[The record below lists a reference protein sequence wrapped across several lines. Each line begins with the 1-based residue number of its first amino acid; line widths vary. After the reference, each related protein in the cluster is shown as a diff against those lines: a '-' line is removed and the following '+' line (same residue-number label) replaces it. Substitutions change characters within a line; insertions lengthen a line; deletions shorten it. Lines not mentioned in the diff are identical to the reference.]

1 MVMVLVGFV
10 VMIDMPSMPVKINYK
25 LPQFLGGYEIK
36 YDRIIGG
43 YDLYALNGK
52 IQRDLSVRKGL
63 DIAGGVSVLLD
74 ADMSNVSGSDRSDAL
89 NSLSDS
95 IRDYLDYAVE
105 HGALDEI
112 IDPEED
118 RFWEAFRKS
127 ELQDELLNI
136 KENIDIL
143 KTKKIKEVT
152 YA

>member
-1 MVMVLVGFV
+1 
-10 VMIDMPSMPVKINYK
+10 MIILKALTGNIEN
-25 LPQFLGGYEIK
+25 LPFLRLHILLTKEDDVIVARCL
-36 YDRIIGG
+36 DF
-43 YDLYALNGK
+43 
-52 IQRDLSVRKGL
+52 SVSSHGN
-63 DIAGGVSVLLD
+63 DEA
-74 ADMSNVSGSDRSDAL
+74 DAL

-95 IRDYLDYAVE
+95 IRGYLDYAVE